1 MEITSDNDDDEDF
14 DTSSANDSELKMVL
28 VVNDGMILYLTKI
41 LCHNKNDTGIFSSFM
56 TTVKFRFIV
65 DRLNGERDYMVSG

>member
-28 VVNDGMILYLTKI
+28 VVNNGMILYLTTSLSSTI
-41 LCHNKNDTGIFSSFM
+41 RMIHRIFSSSM
-56 TTVKFRFIV
+56 TTIKSQFIV
-65 DRLNGERDYMVSG
+65 VRLNGERR

>member
-28 VVNDGMILYLTKI
+28 VVNDGMILYL
-41 LCHNKNDTGIFSSFM
+41 IFCVPHIRMIREYSPPQ
-56 TTVKFRFIV
+56 
-65 DRLNGERDYMVSG
+65 

>member
-28 VVNDGMILYLTKI
+28 VVNNGMILYLTTSLSSTI
-41 LCHNKNDTGIFSSFM
+41 RMIHRIFSSSM
-56 TTVKFRFIV
+56 TTGIG
-65 DRLNGERDYMVSG
+65 LH

>member
-28 VVNDGMILYLTKI
+28 VVNNGMILYLTTS
-41 LCHNKNDTGIFSSFM
+41 LSSTIRM
-56 TTVKFRFIV
+56 IQEYSPPL
-65 DRLNGERDYMVSG
+65 RLP